1 MRGKQKNRL
10 VPDFSRNDRS
20 YFLNIAS
27 QAVVGLISK
36 TSKYTLN
43 ERQPCMKYVNFG
55 NEYVHFEGVRFICG
69 QHLVIIHIGK
79 IRASNE
85 S

>member
-1 MRGKQKNRL
+1 MID
-10 VPDFSRNDRS
+10 PT
-20 YFLNIAS
+20 FLNIAN

-36 TSKYTLN
+36 ISKYTLN
-43 ERQPCMKYVNFG
+43 ERQPWMKYVNFG
-55 NEYVHFEGVRFICG
+55 NEYGNNVHFEGVRFICG
-69 QHLVIIHIGK
+69 PHLVIIHIGK